1 MRPFTAL
8 TLALAVLGNVPLMAL
23 AASVPVPASSS
34 SSSSTGA
41 LLQSAGS
48 APLLAAV
55 ATVLLL
61 VAALFG
67 CIARKADAT
76 AADAAAADERE
87 FWSDASGSDT
97 PEQPTPT
104 EIKTDKLGAVYITLG
119 KVSADVAGYEKQLAA
134 LEKAKETTKYKDY
147 LQKHAI
153 DPMKE
158 KLARARAAA
167 AKIANDAVEM
177 RAKAAESVMPEVK
190 ACEVLYDTIFEAETR
205 GQAGEV
211 AAAAICSTVSSLQA
225 DLPPAPTDGT
235 KAARQPDQPLE
246 TLQREGVQ
254 EAKKMHGEA
263 MAALEAAGID
273 REQQLQGSSVC
284 PAVKSAGRAFEKVY
298 ARWGGDFRAV
308 SDWGRATVSAVS
320 LVLLASV
327 LELVLAHLAALG
339 YTVVAVKNT
348 LDLAKDCTVNG
359 GYRNLMLNLKCPGS
373 GHVVELQ
380 FNLTP
385 IEEVKQTRGHAVFEL
400 LRRCGF
406 SAENSVVQGGW
417 TATMDSA
424 IRSGMAVVLG
434 CEDMNWDA
442 AGAAGLQSALDSP
455 GCRVVKVV
463 AKDATGEGVGA
474 MAVACLSSS
483 APIKDLK

>member
-1 MRPFTAL
+1 MI

-23 AASVPVPASSS
+23 AASVPASS
-34 SSSSTGA
+34 SSSSTGTHALHPGA
-41 LLQSAGS
+41 LLQFAGS
-48 APLLAAV
+48 APLLVAV

-67 CIARKADAT
+67 CIARKAAAT
-76 AADAAAADERE
+76 ADDGEGREHE
-87 FWSDASGSDT
+87 FWSDASGPGT
-97 PEQPTPT
+97 PKQPTPT
-104 EIKTDKLGAVYITLG
+104 EIKIDKLGAVYITLG
-119 KVSADVAGYEKQLAA
+119 KVSADVAGYEKQLAS
-134 LEKAKETTKYKDY
+134 LEKALETTRFPDI
-147 LQKHAI
+147 LQLYTI
-153 DPMKE
+153 DPMKK
-158 KLARARAAA
+158 KLAHAKAAA
-167 AKIANDAVEM
+167 AKFANDAVEM
-177 RAKAAESVMPEVK
+177 RAKSAESVMPEVK
-190 ACEVLYDTIFEAETR
+190 ACEALYASIFEAEMR
-205 GQAGEV
+205 GPAGV
-211 AAAAICSTVSSLQA
+211 DAAAAICSKVLSLQA
-225 DLPPAPTDGT
+225 GLAPAPTDGT

-284 PAVKSAGRAFEKVY
+284 SALKSAGRGFEKVY

-327 LELVLAHLAALG
+327 LELVLTHLVSLG

-380 FNLTP
+380 FNLAP

-406 SAENSVVQGGW
+406 SAENSLVQGGW
-417 TATMDSA
+417 TANMDSA
-424 IRSGMAVVLG
+424 IRSGMAVELG
-434 CEDMNWDA
+434 CGQTNWDA
-442 AGAAGLQSALDSP
+442 ADAAGLQSALNSP
-455 GCRVVKVV
+455 GCRVVKV
-463 AKDATGEGVGA
+463 AAFRATGEGVGA

-483 APIKDLK
+483 APIKSIK